1 MKKLLSVICALL
13 LGHTIS
19 TAQSFNT
26 GNAEMDTDLNS
37 INVNAKVDLG
47 KFKADLS
54 LSYGVPEP
62 KIDYM
67 LSLNM
72 QPAEVFLA
80 LEISNITHTTCCDR
94 VVEVYNKNKGK
105 GWGVIAKE
113 MGIKPGSAEF
123 HELKNK
129 TKGKKSKGNG
139 KKENKGKGN
148 GKGKGKK

>member
-1 MKKLLSVICALL
+1 MKKLLSAFCIVLL
-13 LGHTIS
+13 TGTIAK
-19 TAQSFNT
+19 AQIKFNT
-26 GNAEMDTDLNS
+26 GSAEMDANLNG
-37 INVNAKVDLG
+37 INVDAKVDLG

-54 LSYGVPEP
+54 LSFGVPES

-67 LSLNM
+67 LSINM
-72 QPAEVFLA
+72 QPAEVYLA
-80 LEISNITHTTCCDR
+80 LEIANITHTNCDQ

-129 TKGKKSKGNG
+129 TKGKKSKGSG

>member
-1 MKKLLSVICALL
+1 MKKLLSTLCVLFLA
-13 LGHTIS
+13 HTVS
-19 TAQSFNT
+19 TAQIAFNT
-26 GNAEMDTDLNS
+26 GSAEMDANLNS
-37 INVNAKVDLG
+37 INVDAQVNLP

-54 LSYGVPEP
+54 LSFGVPQS

-67 LSLNM
+67 LSINM
-72 QPAEVFLA
+72 QPAEVYLA
-80 LEISNITHTTCCDR
+80 LEIANITHSDCDQ
-94 VVEVYNKNKGK
+94 VVEAYNKNKGK

-123 HELKNK
+123 HALKDK

-139 KKENKGKGN
+139 KKEGKGKSN